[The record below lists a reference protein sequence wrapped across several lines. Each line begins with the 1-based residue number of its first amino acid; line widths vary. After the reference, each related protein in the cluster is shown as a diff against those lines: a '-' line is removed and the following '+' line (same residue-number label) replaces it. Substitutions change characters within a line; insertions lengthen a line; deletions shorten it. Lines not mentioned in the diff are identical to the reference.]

1 MYLSELILRAEYA
14 ARIIPRDSYGWHKV
28 LWRFFQGREKRDFLY
43 RVEQSGDAVKILML
57 SVTQPTPPTTLP
69 PRIFRCK
76 EIPEAFLGHKRY
88 RFCLRA
94 NPTHCRKLDKVT
106 GEQRTRGLRAPITDE
121 QKLIEWLARKGTQH
135 GFCIPH
141 AEQWPQT
148 SCPLSICYEGRRSF
162 RKKGLKAA
170 HHSSVEFRGILE
182 VEDPA
187 AFRQAFE
194 TGIGSAKAF
203 GFGLLMLQ
211 PIS

>member
-1 MYLSELILRAEYA
+1 MYLSELLLRGEYA
-14 ARIIPRDSYGWHKV
+14 VCLIPRDSYGWHKV
-28 LWRFFQGREKRDFLY
+28 LWRFFLGREKRDFLY
-43 RVEQSGDAVKILML
+43 RVEQSGDTVKILML
-57 SVTQPTPPTTLP
+57 SATQPIPPTSLP

-76 EIPEAFLGHKRY
+76 KIPESFLRHKRY

-106 GEQRTRGLRAPITDE
+106 GERRTRGLRAPITDE
-121 QKLIEWLARKGTQH
+121 QELIGWLARKGTQH
-135 GFCIPH
+135 GFRIPH
-141 AEQWPQT
+141 AEQWPQI

-162 RKKGLKAA
+162 RKQGLKAA